1 KVVESAAI
9 GVLSEVGE
17 EDIKIFII
25 LKQNEKLS
33 PEGILDW
40 CVEKMAYFMIPRYVE
55 FVDEFPKTST
65 ERIQKYKLIEKGN
78 EASWDREAE
87 NYVIKR

>member
-1 KVVESAAI
+1 MDYLYSSYSPHS
-9 GVLSEVGE
+9 L
-17 EDIKIFII
+17 DCFII

-40 CVEKMAYFMIPRYVE
+40 CVEKMAYFMVPRYVE